1 VTRLRRFLKRIRC
14 RNLRVLFTGSSGAK
28 AGATV
33 AAHIAKSREVIGV
46 DRLAASTTHHLA
58 DITRMT
64 DWSRLLDGV
73 DAVIHFAALHAPHRE
88 THSEAEFVAT
98 NVEATARLLDASKAA
113 GVRRFVMAS
122 TTSVYGR
129 AMKGKT
135 TAAWV
140 TESLTPEP
148 EDIYD
153 ETKLAAE
160 ALCAEAY
167 SPEFVTMA
175 LRFSRCFAEPAREM
189 ALYRLYRGVDA
200 QDVAQAFA
208 LAIDSSPGAP
218 RNTAPIGEFEAFNI
232 SAPSPFQREDCD
244 DLMRDAASV
253 ICRRAPELAEEFS
266 RRNWHLPQSIDRV
279 YVVDSAKAKL
289 GFGPVGDYRA
299 FLRTLPP

>member
-1 VTRLRRFLKRIRC
+1 VTRLRRFLKRIRR
-14 RNLRVLFTGSSGAK
+14 RNVRVLFTGSSGAK
-28 AGATV
+28 VGATV
-33 AAHIAKSREVIGV
+33 AAHIAKSQEVIGV
-46 DRLAASTTHHLA
+46 DRLASTTTQHLA
-58 DITRMT
+58 DITKGT
-64 DWSRLLDGV
+64 DWPRLLDGV

-98 NVEATARLLDASKAA
+98 NVEATARLLDAAKAA

-135 TAAWV
+135 SAVWV
-140 TESLTPEP
+140 TESLSPEP

-160 ALCAEAY
+160 ALCADAFA
-167 SPEFVTMA
+167 PDFVTMA
-175 LRFSRCFAEPAREM
+175 LRFSRCFAEPVREM

-208 LAIDSSPGAP
+208 LAIESGPRAP

-244 DLMRDAASV
+244 DLMGDAASV
-253 ICRRAPELAEEFS
+253 IRLRAPELAEEFS
-266 RRNWHLPQSIDRV
+266 RRNWPLPQSIDRV
-279 YVVDSAKAKL
+279 YVIEKAKAQW
-289 GFGPVGDYRA
+289 GFAPLGDYRA
-299 FLRTLPP
+299 FLQTLPP

>member
-1 VTRLRRFLKRIRC
+1 VTRLRRFLTRIRC

-28 AGATV
+28 VGATV
-33 AAHIAKSREVIGV
+33 AAHIAKTHEVIGV
-46 DRLAASTTHHLA
+46 DRLAASTTRHLT
-58 DITRMT
+58 DITKVT

-113 GVRRFVMAS
+113 GVRRFVLAS

-129 AMKGKT
+129 AMKGKAS
-135 TAAWV
+135 AAWV
-140 TESLTPEP
+140 TESLAPEP

-160 ALCAEAY
+160 ALCADAC

-175 LRFSRCFAEPAREM
+175 LRFSRCFAEPARAM

-208 LAIDSSPGAP
+208 LAIESGPGP
-218 RNTAPIGEFEAFNI
+218 GPFNI

-279 YVVDSAKAKL
+279 YVVDNAKAKL
-289 GFGPVGDYRA
+289 GFAPVGDYRA
-299 FLRTLPP
+299 FLAPLPSCGSGN